1 MNFFQ
6 GPALSEPSN
15 PESVQQDFWRQRD
28 PPLLQ
33 LSAGQDSDLQNERP
47 KADLRKMFGGEIW
60 KSFNSSIIKRNLLND
75 HDLLHSYFQVDL
87 MDESILLSAKS
98 IILKK
103 LSSGEND
110 SSETSERIKS
120 LENSIQT
127 LSKKLDLLIR
137 KLE

>member
-1 MNFFQ
+1 
-6 GPALSEPSN
+6 
-15 PESVQQDFWRQRD
+15 
-28 PPLLQ
+28 
-33 LSAGQDSDLQNERP
+33 
-47 KADLRKMFGGEIW
+47 
-60 KSFNSSIIKRNLLND
+60 
-75 HDLLHSYFQVDL
+75 
-87 MDESILLSAKS
+87 MDEGILLSAKS

-120 LENSIQT
+120 LENSIQN

>member
-60 KSFNSSIIKRNLLND
+60 KSFSSSIIKRNLLYD
-75 HDLLHSYFQVDL
+75 HDLLHS
-87 MDESILLSAKS
+87 
-98 IILKK
+98 IIF
-103 LSSGEND
+103 
-110 SSETSERIKS
+110 R
-120 LENSIQT
+120 
-127 LSKKLDLLIR
+127 LI
-137 KLE
+137 